1 MKPSGARPMLPE
13 IIASKHQEVATLC
26 RQFGVKELCLFGSA
40 VRGDFND
47 NSDVDLLVEFE
58 PEAEIG
64 FLTLSRL
71 QRELAA
77 IFQCPVDLVPK
88 LGLKPAVRQSVLAEA
103 EILYAVRLILYQC
116 LFAAQVSQPYSPH

>member
-1 MKPSGARPMLPE
+1 MLPE
-13 IIASKHQEVATLC
+13 IVASKYQEIAAFC
-26 RQFGVKELCLFGSA
+26 RQFRVKELSLFGSA

-77 IFQCPVDLVPK
+77 IFQHPVDLVPK
-88 LGLKPAVRQSVLAEA
+88 LGLKPVIKQSVLAEA
-103 EILYAVRLILYQC
+103 EILYAV
-116 LFAAQVSQPYSPH
+116 